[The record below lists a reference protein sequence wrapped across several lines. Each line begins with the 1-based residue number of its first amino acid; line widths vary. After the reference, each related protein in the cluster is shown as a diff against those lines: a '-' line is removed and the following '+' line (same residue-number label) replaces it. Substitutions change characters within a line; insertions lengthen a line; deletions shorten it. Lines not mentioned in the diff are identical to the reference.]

1 MTIDELIK
9 ILENY
14 EVFVDDDYGGSY
26 KSVIAYAPDKKVSRA
41 HTPIGTLKIID
52 TFEEIHKENQE
63 LKKELKEK
71 NDFINK
77 LQATKDRLDKYDYE
91 RTNQQ
96 KEFIEWLEDKINFW
110 KDKIFENAITENDW
124 TLTLWRNKLGIL
136 EESLSKYKE
145 TIGGLD
151 E

>member
-52 TFEEIHKENQE
+52 TFEEIQKENQE
-63 LKKELKEK
+63 LKKT
-71 NDFINK
+71 ISRK
-77 LQATKDRLDKYDYE
+77 LN
-91 RTNQQ
+91 NQRGRPQ
-96 KEFIEWLEDKINFW
+96 ICK
-110 KDKIFENAITENDW
+110 
-124 TLTLWRNKLGIL
+124 
-136 EESLSKYKE
+136 
-145 TIGGLD
+145 
-151 E
+151 